1 MRAAETGSPPW
12 VIKLTRRLA
21 VSVGAIAARVRF
33 PFLSGSE
40 LTFGSN
46 SWCNASRET
55 GYLDFFWDPWAE
67 VGWQPDALLAFQF
80 SVAWLSR
87 VGPTHAQVVNPAF
100 APATRSCLVSN
111 DPGPRR

>member
-21 VSVGAIAARVRF
+21 VSLGAIAARVRF

-55 GYLDFFWDPWAE
+55 GYLDFFWDPWA
-67 VGWQPDALLAFQF
+67 F
-80 SVAWLSR
+80 SVAWRSR
-87 VGPTHAQVVNPAF
+87 VGTTHAQVVNPAF